1 VRPRAPAHMPARFAG
16 RERVLMI
23 AGSSEVI
30 TPFQPPDDQLRGLAA
45 LASRQRPSLPVHA
58 FRLG

>member
-1 VRPRAPAHMPARFAG
+1 MPARFAG